1 MRRSWLLMLTGG
13 LLAAPAGLA
22 AQSDHYSP
30 DAPRTND
37 PRVKLKPGYDNAG
50 TAIENLKFVVH
61 EPIIASFYD
70 SATAGKNEFVNADMA
85 FKGNYIF
92 QGNYYG
98 FQVWDISNPK
108 KPILRTSFV
117 CPGGQGDPS
126 VYHNLLFISVEETSG
141 RLDCGRQ
148 GVTAA

>member
-1 MRRSWLLMLTGG
+1 MRQSRLLLFTAGMLV
-13 LLAAPAGLA
+13 APVVLP

-30 DAPRTND
+30 DAPRTDD
-37 PRVKLKPGYDNAG
+37 PRARLKAGYDNAG
-50 TAIENLKFVVH
+50 TATKNLKFVVH
-61 EPIIASFYD
+61 EPIMASFYD

-85 FKGNYIF
+85 FQGNYVF

-141 RLDCGRQ
+141 RLDCGR
-148 GVTAA
+148 